1 VAPPHRAAVEAALC
15 RLEASVAASFAD
27 DDDRSMA
34 GVSDRQGIGGPVR
47 PRPR

>member
-1 VAPPHRAAVEAALC
+1 VQ
-15 RLEASVAASFAD
+15 LEASVAASFAD